1 MPATW
6 QFYPQKMVFPA
17 MPVQT
22 WESFAYLASR
32 IKDWKI
38 RRSSS
43 KPEKS
48 KNWAFSGNRSLVC
61 LPATIKVLLLKGL
74 TSTHM
79 WNFSRLE
86 TNFTGKK
93 SEFSVMSA
101 LKPENAEFSKVFCKT
116 TLRILLTSTGI
127 VSLKQRSL
135 VRLLKTE
142 VTGWTGVWDKAK
154 IGETS
159 PERILLS
166 RLHG

>member
-32 IKDWKI
+32 IKDWTI

-43 KPEKS
+43 KPEKT
-48 KNWAFSGNRSLVC
+48 KIWAFSGNRSLVC
-61 LPATIKVLLLKGL
+61 LPATIGVLLMKGL

-79 WNFSRLE
+79 WKFSRLE

-93 SEFSVMSA
+93 IRIFRNVFIKARNCWVFESILQNNSYNIVNINWNCFSE
-101 LKPENAEFSKVFCKT
+101 T
-116 TLRILLTSTGI
+116 TISI
-127 VSLKQRSL
+127 VC
-135 VRLLKTE
+135 LLKTE
-142 VTGWTGVWDKAK
+142 VTGWTSV
-154 IGETS
+154 
-159 PERILLS
+159 
-166 RLHG
+166 